1 MNAPNESEID
11 KGRKEIHR
19 IRRQYVTSV
28 AFFLGVAALAA
39 FLTDESLVSRV
50 VWWVGLPLSLM
61 VMVACGARCT
71 SIICPNCGKPFGSYG
86 DDATDFEPKEGFNHF
101 TSTCLHCGL
110 TLSKKHAATD
120 QL

>member
-1 MNAPNESEID
+1 MDAPSEIEID
-11 KGRKEIHR
+11 KGRREIQR
-19 IRRQYVTSV
+19 LRRQYVTSV
-28 AFFLGVAALAA
+28 AIFLGVVALAA
-39 FLTDESLVSRV
+39 FLTNESLVSRA

-71 SIICPNCGKPFGSYG
+71 SIVCPRCGKPFGSYS

-110 TLSKKHAATD
+110 TLSNNHAATD